1 MLLIP
6 DSLTDYQTMKDMS
19 TQLLKRR
26 SGALITGEGKY
37 VFCRGEAK
45 WSRKMRKTHV
55 LEKETLLRDLWTGG
69 ETDIKGSIKG
79 PRGPKNKRIN
89 IRASYCNIRKY
100 WLKCLAH

>member
-37 VFCRGEAK
+37 VFLQRRSKMEQENGNICTGEGNIVAGLVDG
-45 WSRKMRKTHV
+45 R
-55 LEKETLLRDLWTGG
+55 
-69 ETDIKGSIKG
+69 TDGHE
-79 PRGPKNKRIN
+79 RLNKRSS
-89 IRASYCNIRKY
+89 RT
-100 WLKCLAH
+100 

>member
-45 WSRKMRKTHV
+45 WSRKMRKIYV
-55 LEKETLLRDLWTGG
+55 LEKETLLRDLWTGRQ
-69 ETDIKGSIKG
+69 TDIKGSIKG